1 MPLTAL
7 IGAYHDSSDPGDGL
21 RATLPLAG
29 RTLIERQA
37 RLAAEAGARPIV
49 VVVERQP
56 PELAAAFARLRAEGL
71 DILVARSAAEAA
83 KAVQPGDRILLMA
96 DGLLAD
102 DAQVE
107 TIVDTEGASLLTV
120 PDLRFDDRFERID
133 AESRW
138 GGLAMIDGQT
148 LKHTAAMLQ
157 DWDLQSTLLRRAV
170 QGGARQIGLAGDPA
184 KVRLI
189 VAERG
194 ADLAELESSILEG
207 ASAYQS
213 DWVSRYLLAPLEH
226 LATRRL
232 MPTAI
237 TPAQLW
243 LGVLLLMGG
252 SAFAFSRGWLWT
264 GLALFLLA
272 TPLGGISERLARL
285 RMRGARPDGWLVRLT
300 PFVAAAALLAFS
312 YSLFPLDGW
321 GSLVLGAAVIAFTAA
336 LAGETRGRDISGAI
350 LLAEPKGMAW
360 LMLPFA
366 VAGQWTIGLGA
377 LALYAAG
384 SFFWAQRQVHRL
396 ATHQD

>member
-1 MPLTAL
+1 
-7 IGAYHDSSDPGDGL
+7 
-21 RATLPLAG
+21 
-29 RTLIERQA
+29 
-37 RLAAEAGARPIV
+37 
-49 VVVERQP
+49 
-56 PELAAAFARLRAEGL
+56 
-71 DILVARSAAEAA
+71 
-83 KAVQPGDRILLMA
+83 MA

-107 TIVDTEGASLLTV
+107 RIVDTEGSSLLTV

-184 KVRLI
+184 KARLI

-194 ADLAELESSILEG
+194 TDLAELESSILEG

-232 MPTAI
+232 MPTAV

-243 LGVLLLMGG
+243 LAVLLLMGG
-252 SAFAFSRGWLWT
+252 SAFAFSRGWLWA

-285 RMRGARPDGWLVRLT
+285 RMRGVRPDGWLVRLT
-300 PFVAAAALLAFS
+300 PFVAAAALMAFS
-312 YSLFPLDGW
+312 YALFLLDGW
-321 GSLVLGAAVIAFTAA
+321 GNLVLGAAAIAFTAA
-336 LAGETRGRDISGAI
+336 LAGEAPTSDVSGGI

-360 LMLPFA
+360 LLLPFA
-366 VAGQWTIGLGA
+366 IAGQWTIGLGA

-384 SFFWAQRQVHRL
+384 SFFWAQRQVHRPV
-396 ATHQD
+396 AHQD

>member
-1 MPLTAL
+1 MSLTAL
-7 IGAYHDSSDPGDGL
+7 IGAYHESSDAGDGL

-37 RLAAEAGARPIV
+37 RLAGEAGARPIV
-49 VVVERQP
+49 VVVDGQP
-56 PELAAAFARLRAEGL
+56 PELLAAFARLRAEGL
-71 DILVARSAAEAA
+71 DILVARNAAEAA
-83 KAVQPGDRILLMA
+83 KAVQPTDRILLMA

-102 DAQVE
+102 DTQVE
-107 TIVDTEGASLLTV
+107 RIVETEGASLLTV

-184 KVRLI
+184 KARLI
-189 VAERG
+189 VAETAG
-194 ADLAELESSILEG
+194 DLAELESSILEG

-213 DWVSRYLLAPLEH
+213 DWVSRYLLAPIEH
-226 LATRRL
+226 LATRHL
-232 MPTAI
+232 MPTAVNP
-237 TPAQLW
+237 TQLW
-243 LGVLLLMGG
+243 LGVLLLIGG
-252 SAFAFSRGWLWT
+252 AGFALSRGWLWA

-272 TPLGGISERLARL
+272 TPLGGIGERLARL

-300 PFVAAAALLAFS
+300 PFAAGAALVALS
-312 YSLFPLDGW
+312 YTLFLLDGW
-321 GSLVLGAAVIAFTAA
+321 GHLVLGATVIAFTAA
-336 LAGETRGRDISGAI
+336 LNGEGRRTEIPGGI

-366 VAGQWTIGLGA
+366 IAGQWTIGLGA

-384 SFFWAQRQVHRL
+384 SFFWAQYQVHHSPL
-396 ATHQD
+396 KQD